1 MQKESAIAIICLRKV
16 RSMGLQFLFGVS
28 RTSDSNSARY
38 VSMHDCAYVRER
50 RFAVA
55 GRPPRDADMN
65 GMRCYY
71 RRVPTDNSLRRDF
84 AERRGVRKEGECF
97 SMQEQKVVTAEESR
111 SRKAA

>member
-1 MQKESAIAIICLRKV
+1 
-16 RSMGLQFLFGVS
+16 
-28 RTSDSNSARY
+28 
-38 VSMHDCAYVRER
+38 MHDCAYVRER

-84 AERRGVRKEGECF
+84 AERREVRKEGEC
-97 SMQEQKVVTAEESR
+97 SPMQEAKGRNSRRITFAESR
-111 SRKAA
+111 MNVHRDTHGESKKSNANFLRAFFSICTFF